1 MTLRSGVHPDGHFI
15 VGVHRPR
22 YRVDNLCFS
31 RAVETLGVGP
41 GGMEVPADVNFP
53 DGPVAVEDADWVYEL
68 PNALPFRGATF
79 ISRVHAD
86 RCAKDPDSI
95 RLPDSPPVSLRQW
108 LAVAR
113 EEGDIS
119 RSHLVR
125 RAAAMPE
132 PLLLALATTS
142 TDPED
147 LEVLAELSCEFVRDP
162 DSGRPTG
169 LRYDTD
175 RAGALQPVISQ
186 PLLFELTAN
195 NPFLPDDYKNVMV
208 LRPGIQGDSPVV
220 GEWPM
225 DASGTHVFEYL
236 RSNSYIP
243 WGHYA
248 ANMAN
253 DAIRYRA
260 ADLTREDIMAMR
272 CLYYQ
277 RIYTRLAAQAGIGE
291 IPRPDRDLNP
301 DTLEA
306 LRRRVRA
313 AMDDTADSDAAS
325 FTAALWGWNYGFD
338 YAPSGY
344 RLHASH
350 QQIHQQYAL
359 IPDRVP
365 SPDGQRSFPSFAC
378 GDLVADA
385 VARYLDAS
393 GVDFFDAYTRAIRTN
408 RRTDGN
414 LHGPVDLVVYE
425 DEQVMLFV
433 PKAQTSQ
440 WELQLMPLVP
450 VGNILEAD
458 ADMRRSL
465 DLGIWTAARI
475 LGELGAR
482 MVTSIEFSS
491 RFTGGMPGQR
501 LLYSFL
507 PRLPNSPGAFSE
519 AQLRWINR
527 HYPEDFAAAC
537 RRARERIAES
547 G

>member
-1 MTLRSGVHPDGHFI
+1 MTLNSGVHPDGYFI

-22 YRVDNLCFS
+22 YRVENL
-31 RAVETLGVGP
+31 RQHRTAEALGQGP
-41 GGMEVPADVNFP
+41 SGKEVSADANFP
-53 DGPVAVEDADWVYEL
+53 DGPVDVEDADWVYEL
-68 PNALPFRGATF
+68 PNPFPFRGATF
-79 ISRVHAD
+79 ISRSHAD
-86 RCAKDPDSI
+86 RCAKDPESI
-95 RLPDSPPVSLRQW
+95 HLPDAPPVSLRQW
-108 LAVAR
+108 LAVDV
-113 EEGDIS
+113 EGKEIS

-125 RAAAMPE
+125 LAAAMPA
-132 PLLLALATTS
+132 PLLLALAATS

-147 LEVLAELSCEFVRDP
+147 LEVLAEISCEFVRDHV
-162 DSGRPTG
+162 SGRPTG

-175 RAGALQPVISQ
+175 RSGSVHPVMSQ

-208 LRPGIQGDSPVV
+208 LRPGVQGDSPVV

-236 RSNSYIP
+236 RRNSYIP

-253 DAIRYRA
+253 DAIRYHA
-260 ADLTREDIMAMR
+260 ADLTREDVSAMR
-272 CLYYQ
+272 FLYYQ
-277 RIYTRLAAQAGIGE
+277 RSYRRLAAQWGI
-291 IPRPDRDLNP
+291 PAPPDAPGDLTP
-301 DTLEA
+301 DALES
-306 LRRRVRA
+306 LRRQVQA
-313 AMDDTADSDAAS
+313 VLEDGADTEPAS

-365 SPDGQRSFPSFAC
+365 SPDGHQFVTSFTC

-385 VARYLDAS
+385 VAGYRDTS

-414 LHGPVDLVVYE
+414 LDGPSQLVVYQ
-425 DEQVMLFV
+425 DEQVVLFV

-450 VGNILEAD
+450 VGNILDAD

-465 DLGIWTAARI
+465 DLGIWTAVRV

-482 MVTSIEFSS
+482 IVTSIEFSS
-491 RFTGGMPGQR
+491 RFAGGGPGQR
-501 LLYSFL
+501 LLYSVL

-519 AQLRWINR
+519 AQLRWVSR

-537 RRARERIAES
+537 RRAHDRIA
-547 G
+547 